1 VLQDTKPQ
9 GDRFMQDLELLQD
22 GLALMALGMG
32 VVFVF
37 LTILVISV
45 TLMSKLIG
53 RYQPAPVAVETG
65 KKASPS
71 SVSSAHD
78 DEVMA
83 VISAAVHR
91 YRSARRR

>member
-1 VLQDTKPQ
+1 
-9 GDRFMQDLELLQD
+9 MQDQELLQD

-37 LTILVISV
+37 LAILVVSV
-45 TLMSKLIG
+45 TLMSKLIDRFQPVPAAADTG
-53 RYQPAPVAVETG
+53 R
-65 KKASPS
+65 KSLS
-71 SVSSAHD
+71 SSASSSPD

-91 YRSARRR
+91 YRSTRRS

>member
-1 VLQDTKPQ
+1 
-9 GDRFMQDLELLQD
+9 MQDYELLQD

-45 TLMSKLIG
+45 TLMSKLID
-53 RYQPAPVAVETG
+53 RFQPAPIAVDAS
-65 KKASPS
+65 KKSPS
-71 SVSSAHD
+71 SPAPVSQN
-78 DEVMA
+78 DEMLA

-91 YRSARRR
+91 YRSTRRR

>member
-1 VLQDTKPQ
+1 
-9 GDRFMQDLELLQD
+9 MQDLELLQD

-45 TLMSKLIG
+45 TLMSRLIG
-53 RYQPAPVAVETG
+53 RFQPVPAAVETS
-65 KKASPS
+65 KKPSPS
-71 SVSSAHD
+71 QPPGAQS

-91 YRSARRR
+91 YRSNRRR

>member
-1 VLQDTKPQ
+1 
-9 GDRFMQDLELLQD
+9 MQDLELLQD

-53 RYQPAPVAVETG
+53 HFQPVPAAVDTG
-65 KKASPS
+65 KKSTPASAPS
-71 SVSSAHD
+71 TQS

-91 YRSARRR
+91 YRSTRRH

>member
-1 VLQDTKPQ
+1 
-9 GDRFMQDLELLQD
+9 MQDQELLQD

-45 TLMSKLIG
+45 TLMSRLIG
-53 RYQPAPVAVETG
+53 RFQPTPAAAEAGKKSLQPAG
-65 KKASPS
+65 
-71 SVSSAHD
+71 SATQN
-78 DEVMA
+78 DEVLA

-91 YRSARRR
+91 YRSERRH

>member
-1 VLQDTKPQ
+1 
-9 GDRFMQDLELLQD
+9 MQDHELLQD

-45 TLMSKLIG
+45 TLMSKLID
-53 RYQPAPVAVETG
+53 RFQPAPIAADTS
-65 KKASPS
+65 KKSPQPT
-71 SVSSAHD
+71 APAGQN
-78 DEVMA
+78 DEMLA

-91 YRSARRR
+91 YRSKRRR

>member
-1 VLQDTKPQ
+1 
-9 GDRFMQDLELLQD
+9 MQDYELLQD

-53 RYQPAPVAVETG
+53 RFQPAPTAAEVS
-65 KKASPS
+65 KKSPS
-71 SVSSAHD
+71 SSAPASQN
-78 DEVMA
+78 DEMLA

-91 YRSARRR
+91 YRSTRRR

>member
-1 VLQDTKPQ
+1 
-9 GDRFMQDLELLQD
+9 MQDYELLQD

-53 RYQPAPVAVETG
+53 RFEPAPVVAETS
-65 KKASPS
+65 KPSPQLAAPS
-71 SVSSAHD
+71 GQN
-78 DEVMA
+78 DEMMA

-91 YRSARRR
+91 YRSTRRR

>member
-1 VLQDTKPQ
+1 
-9 GDRFMQDLELLQD
+9 MQDLELLQD

-45 TLMSKLIG
+45 TVMSKLIG
-53 RYQPAPVAVETG
+53 RFQPAPVVAVAG
-65 KKASPS
+65 KKSSPS
-71 SVSSAHD
+71 HASSAQN

-91 YRSARRR
+91 YRSTQRR

>member
-1 VLQDTKPQ
+1 
-9 GDRFMQDLELLQD
+9 MQDLELLQD

-45 TLMSKLIG
+45 TLMSKLVG
-53 RYQPAPVAVETG
+53 HFQPVPIAVDTG
-65 KKASPS
+65 KKSSPS
-71 SVSSAHD
+71 SPPAAQS
-78 DEVMA
+78 DEVRA

-91 YRSARRR
+91 YRSTRRR

>member
-1 VLQDTKPQ
+1 
-9 GDRFMQDLELLQD
+9 MQDQELLQD

-37 LTILVISV
+37 LAILVVSV
-45 TLMSKLIG
+45 TLMSKLIDHFQPGPAAADMG
-53 RYQPAPVAVETG
+53 R
-65 KKASPS
+65 KSLS
-71 SVSSAHD
+71 SSASSSPD

-91 YRSARRR
+91 YRSTRRS

>member
-1 VLQDTKPQ
+1 
-9 GDRFMQDLELLQD
+9 MQDLELLQD

-45 TLMSKLIG
+45 TLMSALIG
-53 RYQPAPVAVETG
+53 RYQPSPVVVGKAKKTQPSAVATG
-65 KKASPS
+65 Q
-71 SVSSAHD
+71 D

-91 YRSARRR
+91 YRSTRRH

>member
-1 VLQDTKPQ
+1 
-9 GDRFMQDLELLQD
+9 MQDLGLLQD

-45 TLMSKLIG
+45 TLMSKFIG
-53 RYQPAPVAVETG
+53 RFQPVPAAVDTG
-65 KKASPS
+65 KKPMPASAPS
-71 SVSSAHD
+71 AQS

-91 YRSARRR
+91 YRSTRRR

>member
-1 VLQDTKPQ
+1 
-9 GDRFMQDLELLQD
+9 MQDLELLQD

-45 TLMSKLIG
+45 TLMSKLID
-53 RYQPAPVAVETG
+53 RFQPAPVAAPAGRKSG
-65 KKASPS
+65 KTPASQGQN
-71 SVSSAHD
+71 
-78 DEVMA
+78 DEVVA

-91 YRSARRR
+91 YRSSRRP

>member
-1 VLQDTKPQ
+1 
-9 GDRFMQDLELLQD
+9 MQDYELLQD

-45 TLMSKLIG
+45 TLMSKLID
-53 RYQPAPVAVETG
+53 RFQPASIAVDASKKSPSSPAPV
-65 KKASPS
+65 SQN
-71 SVSSAHD
+71 
-78 DEVMA
+78 DEMLA

-91 YRSARRR
+91 YRSTRRR

>member
-1 VLQDTKPQ
+1 
-9 GDRFMQDLELLQD
+9 MQDLELLQD

-37 LTILVISV
+37 LTLLVISV
-45 TLMSKLIG
+45 TFMSKLIG
-53 RYQPAPVAVETG
+53 RFQPVPVTAVTA
-65 KKASPS
+65 KKSPS
-71 SVSSAHD
+71 SHAPSAQN

-91 YRSARRR
+91 YRSTRRH

>member
-1 VLQDTKPQ
+1 
-9 GDRFMQDLELLQD
+9 MQDQELLQD
-22 GLALMALGMG
+22 GLALMALGMS

-53 RYQPAPVAVETG
+53 RFQPVPAASETG
-65 KKASPS
+65 KKSPTP
-71 SVSSAHD
+71 SVSSAQD
-78 DEVMA
+78 DEVVA

-91 YRSARRR
+91 YRSSRRH

>member
-1 VLQDTKPQ
+1 
-9 GDRFMQDLELLQD
+9 MQDHELLQD

-45 TLMSKLIG
+45 TLMSKLID
-53 RYQPAPVAVETG
+53 RFQPVPIAADTSKKSPQSTAP
-65 KKASPS
+65 ASQN
-71 SVSSAHD
+71 
-78 DEVMA
+78 DEMLA

-91 YRSARRR
+91 YRSKRRR